1 VAGGIAG
8 AIGGAMMAGIFK
20 ALARDRGPVPITR
33 HTGFLDF
40 TLGGGSISGLP
51 DHDGGQGVVS
61 IRTRVG
67 YRSPPIT
74 EDLGG
79 LALELAFV
87 TGFRGGANVDGE
99 EAEAGDE
106 ESTGF
111 GLTSLGGELR
121 LVFRARSVFQ
131 PYLLAGCSYVGL
143 SMARD
148 RDGLGLQAG
157 GGFQYWFHRHFA
169 VEVGLIYEM
178 GHFRQVYTALETQLH
193 GITAGLGFKIY
204 F

>member
-1 VAGGIAG
+1 
-8 AIGGAMMAGIFK
+8 MMAAIFK

-40 TLGGGSISGLP
+40 ALGGGSLEGLP
-51 DHDGGQGVVS
+51 DHDGGQGFIS

-67 YRSPPIT
+67 YRSPPVT

-79 LALELAFV
+79 LALELALV
-87 TGFRGGANVDGE
+87 AGFRGGVNVDEEEAQEGGE
-99 EAEAGDE
+99 ES
-106 ESTGF
+106 STGF
-111 GLTSLGGELR
+111 GLTSFGGELR
-121 LVFRARSVFQ
+121 LILRARSVFQ
-131 PYLLAGCSYVGL
+131 PYLLAGCSYAGL

-169 VEVGLIYEM
+169 IDLGLTYELSY
-178 GHFRQVYTALETQLH
+178 FRQVYTALETRLH
-193 GITAGLGFKIY
+193 GLTAGFGIKIY

>member
-1 VAGGIAG
+1 
-8 AIGGAMMAGIFK
+8 MMAGIFK

-40 TLGGGSISGLP
+40 ALGGGSVSGLP
-51 DHDGGQGVVS
+51 DLDGGQGFIS
-61 IRTRVG
+61 IRSRVG
-67 YRSPPIT
+67 YRSPPVT

-87 TGFRGGANVDGE
+87 AGFRGGVNVDEEQAEGE
-99 EAEAGDE
+99 DE
-106 ESTGF
+106 EGSAGF
-111 GLTSLGGELR
+111 SLASLGGELR
-121 LVFRARSVFQ
+121 LVLRARSVFQ
-131 PYLLAGCSYVGL
+131 PYLLVGCSYAGL

-157 GGFQYWFHRHFA
+157 GGFLYWFHRHFA
-169 VEVGLIYEM
+169 LDLGVIYDM
-178 GHFRQVYTALETQLH
+178 GYFRQVYTALETCLH
-193 GITAGLGFKIY
+193 GFTAGLGIKIY